1 MPVRPASP
9 SSSIAILGTRGIPA
23 KYGGFETFADEV
35 STRLAAHGLSVAVF
49 CEDDGSGA
57 SQPATY
63 RGVDLVYVPVP
74 RLGPLSTIVH
84 DFRCLWRARSA
95 YDVVYMLGYGA
106 ALFCWL
112 PRLFGTEVWINMDGI
127 EWRRTKYGRLGRL
140 WLRLMEAAAVRTPT
154 RIVADADAVEASLR
168 RRHRRLPP
176 CAVIPYGAPARAD
189 EPDAAS
195 VRALGLQP
203 GRYHLVVCRFEP
215 ENHVRE
221 IIEGYTA
228 SRSRRP
234 LVVLGTAR
242 SDTPYVRAL
251 RQLAAADE
259 RVLLLPPIYDA
270 ARLTALRY
278 HACTYLHGHSV
289 GGTNP
294 SLVEALGC
302 GNAVIA
308 HDNAFNREVAGPA
321 ALYFSTAAD
330 VPSLVERLEA
340 DEPLRAQL
348 GREARQQQQQR
359 YTWDA
364 VVAAYL
370 RLLGAEGGVEAGAAP
385 VSSGSSAAR
394 VPSGS

>member
-1 MPVRPASP
+1 MRPTPLSP
-9 SSSIAILGTRGIPA
+9 SIAILGTRGIPA
-23 KYGGFETFADEV
+23 RYGGFETFAAEV
-35 STRLAAHGLSVAVF
+35 STRLVEQGLSVAVF
-49 CEDDGSGA
+49 CEDDDA
-57 SQPATY
+57 RAEKPETY

-74 RLGPLSTIVH
+74 KLGPLSTIVH
-84 DFRCLWRARSA
+84 DLRCLWRARSA

-176 CAVIPYGAPARAD
+176 CSVIPYGAPARAEAPSAD
-189 EPDAAS
+189 S
-195 VRALGLQP
+195 VRRLGLQP

-228 SRSRRP
+228 SRSQRP

-242 SDTPYVRAL
+242 ADTAYVRAL
-251 RQLAAADE
+251 RRLAGADE

-270 ARLTALRY
+270 DRLSALRY
-278 HACTYLHGHSV
+278 HACSYLHGHSV

-308 HDNAFNREVAGPA
+308 HDNPFNREVAGPA
-321 ALYFSTAAD
+321 ALYFDEAAD
-330 VPSLVERLEA
+330 VPNLVERLEA
-340 DEPLRAQL
+340 DTQLRLQL
-348 GREARQQQQQR
+348 GRDARERQQRR

-370 RLLGAEGGVEAGAAP
+370 ALLGVEPEPP
-385 VSSGSSAAR
+385 VNTDSSAAR
-394 VPSGS
+394 APSAG

>member
-1 MPVRPASP
+1 MRPDSP
-9 SSSIAILGTRGIPA
+9 SRSLAILGTRGIPA
-23 KYGGFETFADEV
+23 RYGGFETFADEV
-35 STRLAAHGLSVAVF
+35 STRLVRNGVSVVVF
-49 CEDDGSGA
+49 CENDDPA
-57 SQPATY
+57 APKPATY

-84 DFRCLWRARSA
+84 DLRCLWRARSA

-140 WLRLMEAAAVRTPT
+140 WLRLMEATAVRTPS

-168 RRHRRLPP
+168 RRHRRLLP
-176 CAVIPYGAPARAD
+176 CSVIPYGAPARVD
-189 EPDAAS
+189 EPEEAP

-228 SRSRRP
+228 SRSQRP

-242 SDTPYVRAL
+242 ADTPYVREL
-251 RQLAAADE
+251 RRLAAADE
-259 RVLLLPPIYDA
+259 RVIMIPPIYDA
-270 ARLTALRY
+270 ERLTALRY

-308 HDNAFNREVAGPA
+308 HDNAFNREVAGRG
-321 ALYFSTAAD
+321 ALYFTEAAD
-330 VPSLVERLEA
+330 VPGLVERLEA
-340 DEPLRAQL
+340 DDQLRQQL
-348 GREARQQQQQR
+348 GRDARQQQQER

-364 VVAAYL
+364 VVAHYL
-370 RLLGAEGGVEAGAAP
+370 DLLGVEAKPAP
-385 VSSGSSAAR
+385 VSTDSSAVRA
-394 VPSGS
+394 PSAG

>member
-1 MPVRPASP
+1 MRSATAPP
-9 SSSIAILGTRGIPA
+9 SIAILGTRGIPA
-23 KYGGFETFADEV
+23 RYGGFETFADEV

-49 CEDDGSGA
+49 CEDDDPA
-57 SQPATY
+57 APKPATY

-74 RLGPLSTIVH
+74 KLGALSTIVH
-84 DFRCLWRARSA
+84 DLRCLWRARSA

-140 WLRLMEAAAVRTPT
+140 WLRLMEAVAVRTPS

-168 RRHRRLPP
+168 KRHRRLPP
-176 CAVIPYGAPARAD
+176 CSVIPYGAPSRD
-189 EPDAAS
+189 EEPSAAP
-195 VRALGLQP
+195 VRRLGLQP

-228 SRSRRP
+228 SRSQRP

-242 SDTPYVRAL
+242 ADTAYVRAL
-251 RQLAAADE
+251 RRLAGSDE

-270 ARLTALRY
+270 ERLTALRY
-278 HACTYLHGHSV
+278 HACSYLHGHSV

-308 HDNAFNREVAGPA
+308 HDNPFNREVAGPA
-321 ALYFSTAAD
+321 ALYFDEAAD
-330 VPSLVERLEA
+330 VPNLVERLEA
-340 DEPLRAQL
+340 DERLRSQL
-348 GREARQQQQQR
+348 GREARQRQKGR

-364 VVAAYL
+364 VVADYL
-370 RLLGAEGGVEAGAAP
+370 GLLGVDAEEP

-394 VPSGS
+394 APSAG

>member
-1 MPVRPASP
+1 VRLDP
-9 SSSIAILGTRGIPA
+9 STRSLAILGTRGIPA
-23 KYGGFETFADEV
+23 RYGGFETFADEV
-35 STRLAAHGLSVAVF
+35 STRLAAQGISVAVF
-49 CEDDGSGA
+49 CESDD
-57 SQPATY
+57 PATPKPSTY

-74 RLGPLSTIVH
+74 ELGPLSTIVH
-84 DFRCLWRARSA
+84 DLRCLWRARSA

-140 WLRLMEAAAVRTPT
+140 WLRLMEAVAVRTPT

-168 RRHRRLPP
+168 RRHRRLPA
-176 CAVIPYGAPARAD
+176 CSVIPYGAPNRAE
-189 EPDAAS
+189 EPSDAP

-228 SRSRRP
+228 SRSQRP

-242 SDTPYVRAL
+242 AETPYVRDL
-251 RQLAAADE
+251 RRLAAADE
-259 RVLLLPPIYDA
+259 RVHMLPPIYDPE
-270 ARLTALRY
+270 RLTALRY
-278 HACTYLHGHSV
+278 HACSYLHGHSV

-302 GNAVIA
+302 GNAVLA
-308 HDNAFNREVAGPA
+308 HDNPFNREVAGRG
-321 ALYFSTAAD
+321 ALYFTDAAD
-330 VPSLVERLEA
+330 VPDLVERLEA
-340 DEPLRAQL
+340 DAQLRTQL
-348 GREARQQQQQR
+348 GREARQRQR
-359 YTWDA
+359 ECYTWDA
-364 VVAAYL
+364 VVADYL
-370 RLLGAEGGVEAGAAP
+370 ALLGVEPAP
-385 VSSGSSAAR
+385 DAVSSGSSAAR
-394 VPSGS
+394 VPSAG

>member
-1 MPVRPASP
+1 MRPSP
-9 SSSIAILGTRGIPA
+9 LPKSIAILGTRGIPA
-23 KYGGFETFADEV
+23 QYGGFETFADEV
-35 STRLAAHGLSVAVF
+35 STRLAARGLSVAVF
-49 CEDDGSGA
+49 CEDDDPDA
-57 SQPATY
+57 PRPETY

-74 RLGPLSTIVH
+74 QLGPLSTIVH
-84 DFRCLWRARSA
+84 DLRCLWRARSA

-140 WLRLMEAAAVRTPT
+140 WLRMMEAAAVRTPT

-168 RRHRRLPP
+168 GRHRRLPP
-176 CAVIPYGAPARAD
+176 CSVIPYGAPRRD
-189 EPDAAS
+189 EHPAEAS
-195 VRALGLQP
+195 VRALGLTP

-221 IIEGYTA
+221 IIEGYTV
-228 SRSRRP
+228 SRSQRP

-242 SDTPYVRAL
+242 SETPYVSDL
-251 RQLAAADE
+251 RRLAAADE

-270 ARLTALRY
+270 ERLTALRY

-308 HDNAFNREVAGPA
+308 HDNAFNREVAGPG
-321 ALYFSTAAD
+321 ALYFESADD
-330 VPSLVERLEA
+330 VPNLVERLEA
-340 DEPLRAQL
+340 DEQLRAQL
-348 GREARQQQQQR
+348 GRDARQQQRQR

-370 RLLGAEGGVEAGAAP
+370 DLLGVQEDGAVPAP
-385 VSSGSSAAR
+385 ISSGSSATSAPN
-394 VPSGS
+394 VG